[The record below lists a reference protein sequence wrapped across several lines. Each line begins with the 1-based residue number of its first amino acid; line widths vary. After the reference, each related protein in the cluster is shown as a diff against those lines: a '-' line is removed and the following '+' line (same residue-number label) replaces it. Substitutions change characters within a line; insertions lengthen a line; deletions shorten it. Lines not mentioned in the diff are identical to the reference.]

1 MKKQNRVAFFNIL
14 STMLLRGI
22 SMFTAP
28 LFSRLLGTEGY
39 GVVSLYTVWVGVAA
53 IAFTLQTNGTLVNAR
68 IEYPEDQQHKYQSSV
83 MTLSLL
89 FFLLCSGVTIAFLPQ
104 VSALLKLHWVLI
116 LLILF
121 HSFGSYCVNFLNSKF
136 TYEFKADW
144 NMYVSVGITLST
156 IVLSVILIL
165 LMPAH
170 INYYGRVLAL
180 ALVYGG
186 MGIGVC
192 TYVLLKGRTFYNREY
207 WTLALTLA
215 LPVVFYSLSDL
226 ALGQCDRV
234 MLQQMMNESM
244 VGQYSM
250 AYNFGGIMF
259 TIFGALNNTW
269 TPFYF
274 EDMKQKRQSAM
285 RAQAGHFLEL
295 FTVLSVGFILLAPEV
310 YHVFARWDFWAGTP
324 LIPIFVTSY
333 YLNFLCTFP
342 VNYEYFHKKTK
353 AVAVITV
360 STSML
365 NIGLN
370 YVLIRQFGVAGAA
383 LATALSHGVQ
393 FISHYIY
400 VRYILKKGDYP
411 FGIRLWAKYVLAY
424 FGMVAVVY
432 LLEGTGLV
440 RWGVGAA
447 IGLWELWRIRKRK
460 VLI

>member
-192 TYVLLKGRTFYNREY
+192 TYVLLKGKTFYNKEY

-432 LLEGTGLV
+432 LMEGAGLV

>member
-1 MKKQNRVAFFNIL
+1 MKKQNKIAFFNIL

-192 TYVLLKGRTFYNREY
+192 TYVLLKGKTFYNKEY

-285 RAQAGHFLEL
+285 RAQAGNFLEL

-432 LLEGTGLV
+432 LMEGAGLV

>member
-1 MKKQNRVAFFNIL
+1 MKKQNKVAFFNIL

-432 LLEGTGLV
+432 LLEGAGLV

>member
-1 MKKQNRVAFFNIL
+1 MKRQNKVVFFNIL
-14 STMLLRGI
+14 STILLRGI
-22 SMFTAP
+22 SLFTAP
-28 LFSRLLGTEGY
+28 LFSRMLGTEGY
-39 GVVSLYTVWVGVAA
+39 GIVSLYTVWVSVAA

-89 FFLLCSGVTIAFLPQ
+89 FFLVCSGVTIVFLPQ

-121 HSFGSYCVNFLNSKF
+121 HSFGSYCLNFLNSKF
-136 TYEFKADW
+136 TYEFKADR
-144 NMYVSVGITLST
+144 NMYVSVGITLTT

-165 LMPAH
+165 LMPEE
-170 INYYGRVLAL
+170 IKYYGRILAL
-180 ALVYGG
+180 SITYGCL
-186 MGIGVC
+186 GIGVC

-226 ALGQCDRV
+226 LLGQCDRV

-244 VGQYSM
+244 VGQYSL

-259 TIFGALNNTW
+259 TIFAALNNSW

-274 EDMKQKRQSAM
+274 EDMKQKQQNQM
-285 RAQAGHFLEL
+285 RLQAGNFLEV

-310 YHVFARWDFWAGTP
+310 YHVFASRDFWAGTS
-324 LIPIFVTSY
+324 LIPIFVSSY

-342 VNYEYFHKKTK
+342 VNYEYFYKKTK
-353 AVAVITV
+353 VVAVLTV
-360 STSML
+360 ATSVL

-370 YVLIRQFGVAGAA
+370 YVLIQQFGVTGAA

-400 VRYILKKGDYP
+400 VRYVMKKGDYP
-411 FGIRLWAKYVLAY
+411 FGIRLWAKYAGCY
-424 FGMVAVVY
+424 FAMVAFAY
-432 LLEGTGLV
+432 LLEGAGVV
-440 RWGVGAA
+440 RWAVGAA
-447 IGLWELWRIRKRK
+447 IGLWELWRIKKRK
-460 VLI
+460 ALI

>member
-1 MKKQNRVAFFNIL
+1 MKKQNKVAFFNIL

-192 TYVLLKGRTFYNREY
+192 TYVLLKGKTFYNKEY

-432 LLEGTGLV
+432 LLEGAGLV

>member
-121 HSFGSYCVNFLNSKF
+121 HSFGGYCVNFLNSKF

-192 TYVLLKGRTFYNREY
+192 TYVLLKGKTFYNKEY

-244 VGQYSM
+244 VGHYSM

-432 LLEGTGLV
+432 LLEGAGLV

>member
-136 TYEFKADW
+136 TYEFKADR

-192 TYVLLKGRTFYNREY
+192 TYVLLKGKTFYNKEY

-360 STSML
+360 STSVL

-411 FGIRLWAKYVLAY
+411 FGVRLWAKYVLAY

-432 LLEGTGLV
+432 LMEGAGLV

>member
-136 TYEFKADW
+136 TYEFKADR

-192 TYVLLKGRTFYNREY
+192 TYVLLKGKTFYNKEY

-411 FGIRLWAKYVLAY
+411 FGVRLWAKYVLAY

>member
-136 TYEFKADW
+136 TYEFKADR

-192 TYVLLKGRTFYNREY
+192 TYVLLKGKTFYNKEY

-360 STSML
+360 STSVL

>member
-1 MKKQNRVAFFNIL
+1 MKKQNKIAFFNIL

-39 GVVSLYTVWVGVAA
+39 GVVSLYTVWVGGAA

-192 TYVLLKGRTFYNREY
+192 TYVLLKGKTFYNKEY

-360 STSML
+360 STSVL